1 MIKVDSYSDFI
12 SRLKGKR
19 KVYLLLYKKGSEKS
33 DCAFSNVQS
42 GSEKVKDVH
51 IFHADVNNINDIHTR
66 YDITTVPALLEFRDG
81 IFINIIKGCIDANQ
95 YKACFGDAVFHAEK
109 KMLRNRQSG

>member
-1 MIKVDSYSDFI
+1 
-12 SRLKGKR
+12 
-19 KVYLLLYKKGSEKS
+19 LLLYKKGSEKS